1 MDISIPIIGIITM
14 NNNVLSNI
22 NTTTSISYILN
33 MNCSRND
40 LDPVWMG
47 CWIVRIK
54 EIIKSLVM
62 LKKEKD

>member
-33 MNCSRND
+33 MNSSRND
-40 LDPVWMG
+40 LDLVWMG

-54 EIIKSLVM
+54 EIIKSLVI